1 MYTCITT
8 CSAVDISNNVS
19 ELVQQPA
26 CSRTL
31 VHVHAHTHVHARTD
45 TYTHIHTYTYTGTHT
60 HTYIKAKCV
69 GVTHGSCR
77 MGVQQSVDKK
87 LVLKLNVCALILL
100 FTVRASLSLPPNKPF
115 HRFNSIRCC
124 SFKYMLRYCEICKS
138 D

>member
-45 TYTHIHTYTYTGTHT
+45 TYTHIHTYTHKTTT
-60 HTYIKAKCV
+60 LSNPPSKPKPSKCLAANAPL
-69 GVTHGSCR
+69 VTAN
-77 MGVQQSVDKK
+77 VPLAAAVIAA
-87 LVLKLNVCALILL
+87 LTLKLPRLVGLDCKVSYDTSATAKHHIL
-100 FTVRASLSLPPNKPF
+100 
-115 HRFNSIRCC
+115 
-124 SFKYMLRYCEICKS
+124 